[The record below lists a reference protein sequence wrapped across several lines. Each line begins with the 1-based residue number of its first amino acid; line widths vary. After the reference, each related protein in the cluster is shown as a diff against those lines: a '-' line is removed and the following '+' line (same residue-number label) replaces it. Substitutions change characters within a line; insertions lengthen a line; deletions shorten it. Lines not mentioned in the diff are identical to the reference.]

1 MTMGEFLVFV
11 LAGIV
16 GAYCYK
22 YSRMYRA
29 LVDGKDTEREDN
41 KDK

>member
-1 MTMGEFLVFV
+1 MMEFLVFV
-11 LAGIV
+11 IAGIV

-29 LVDGKDTEREDN
+29 LVDGKSANETEDDN
-41 KDK
+41 E